1 MLVVHATLALGISKG
16 IGGRPA
22 QEGKSL
28 ANPISYT
35 EYPVDCMP
43 LKYSVHTAVEAL
55 AAALFSPPCATRAD
69 TCRASQ
75 TRKALWSWDST
86 CTCGEYLYASAVQ
99 LYLPATS
106 GEKVY
111 GVNAGT
117 SGVRALGSLAV
128 ASGNAR
134 FRTRM
139 RTAQTHSFRAT
150 SRAMV
155 CRVFDLEA
163 PAAFALIGA
172 AARSIGVKG
181 AICLFSAGRLGKAK
195 KGG

>member
-1 MLVVHATLALGISKG
+1 M
-16 IGGRPA
+16 
-22 QEGKSL
+22 
-28 ANPISYT
+28 
-35 EYPVDCMP
+35 
-43 LKYSVHTAVEAL
+43 HTAVEAL

-86 CTCGEYLYASAVQ
+86 CTCVEYLYASAVQ

-106 GEKVY
+106 GRE
-111 GVNAGT
+111 
-117 SGVRALGSLAV
+117 GVRGQCWYERC